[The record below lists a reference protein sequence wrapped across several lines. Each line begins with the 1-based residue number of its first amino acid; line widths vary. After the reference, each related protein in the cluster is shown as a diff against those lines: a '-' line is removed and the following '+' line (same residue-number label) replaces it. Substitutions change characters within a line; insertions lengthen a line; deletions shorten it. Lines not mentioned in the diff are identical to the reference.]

1 MKRCVSLLFC
11 VFALLACGNE
21 SDSEAAS
28 PGEVMAK
35 VESDVESEVDA
46 AGDLRLGLSGE
57 KASSTLLDSPTYPP
71 DKPPE
76 VSDRED
82 LENPHVLVFNT
93 AVPPEMVY
101 TELRVELQR
110 LNESSEVTLLDDGTS
125 PEDAPWDGV
134 FSGRD
139 VGEKTRY
146 VQVTLIAKGSED
158 PEETLYT
165 GLVRTENS
173 HLTTVSFQVG
183 KHPWGRTAYLV
194 AAAYPGSSSRV
205 AEGLPLIA
213 AFGWT
218 ALLIVYVGM
227 LVKRRG

>member
-1 MKRCVSLLFC
+1 MKRYVSLLFC
-11 VFALLACGNE
+11 VFLLQACE
-21 SDSEAAS
+21 SESTSEAAS

-35 VESDVESEVDA
+35 VDSEV
-46 AGDLRLGLSGE
+46 
-57 KASSTLLDSPTYPP
+57 KPASALVDVPSYPP

-76 VSDRED
+76 NSKRED
-82 LENPHVLVFNT
+82 LENPHVLVFN
-93 AVPPEMVY
+93 ASVPPEMVY
-101 TELRVELQR
+101 TEIRVELQR
-110 LNESSEVTLLDDGTS
+110 LDETREITLLDDGTS
-125 PEDAPWDGV
+125 PEDAPYDGV

-146 VQVTLIAKGSED
+146 VQVTLISKD
-158 PEETLYT
+158 TKDQEETLYA
-165 GLVRTENS
+165 GLVRTENRR
-173 HLTTVSFQVG
+173 LTTVSFQVG

-194 AAAYPGSSSRV
+194 ASAYPGSSSRI

-227 LVKRRG
+227 LVKRRA